1 MSLTIFQGNE
11 GCLFT
16 LNNKK
21 YIYAGLQKD
30 KKGKELPT
38 FYGLDG
44 LDNNDKNSLINFNIN
59 NAINESKINRD
70 GAVLKMV
77 ESAIY
82 SEYKP
87 GIPEKLRLAPGFPG
101 PAAFYEIPGED
112 ATPKRITSIPTKEEE
127 KKMDKNLKYV
137 HRVGSNGSS
146 LKYIKEGKMNDIKKF
161 INDYNKMKFMEKQ
174 NTDNQPKTAAI
185 IEKKTWFSRSNTD
198 IQPKPD
204 KPDTPDSSLK
214 PSYFSR
220 VGSFMGRKGGR
231 TKRYKKLKRSKT
243 YKN

>member
-1 MSLTIFQGNE
+1 MSLTIFQGKFQEKE

-16 LNNKK
+16 LNKKK

-30 KKGKELPT
+30 KKGNSLHT

-44 LDNNDKNSLINFNIN
+44 LDKDNLKNFEIN
-59 NAINESKINRD
+59 NAVNESVNKD
-70 GAVLKMV
+70 GAVVKMV

-82 SEYKP
+82 NEYKP
-87 GIPEKLRLAPGFPG
+87 GIPEKLRLAPGFPE

-112 ATPKRITSIPTKEEE
+112 GTPKRITSIPKTKEEINE
-127 KKMDKNLKYV
+127 MIKASKYV
-137 HRVGSNGSS
+137 YRVGSNGPS
-146 LKYIKEGKMNDIKKF
+146 LTYIKEGKMNDIKKF
-161 INDYNKMKFMEKQ
+161 INDYNKMKFIEKQ

-198 IQPKPD
+198 NQPKPD

-214 PSYFSR
+214 PSYFS
-220 VGSFMGRKGGR
+220 SFMGRKGGR